1 MLKEIN
7 GIQLDNFKH
16 EVSTFCNRVRSIHNQ
31 VENIDNDEQINS
43 LKCFIQVLLFLDET
57 FHIFI

>member
-1 MLKEIN
+1 VLKEIN

-16 EVSTFCNRVRSIHNQ
+16 EVSTFCNRVRNLHNQ

-43 LKCFIQVLLFLDET
+43 LKCFIQVFLF
-57 FHIFI
+57 